1 MIERVCNRWGAASPL
16 LAIMLLAGCNAGA
29 GKAPQA
35 EARITVDRQA
45 VAAEVKAAI
54 GTQIEAYAARDPVK
68 AASIAAPDM
77 LGMMHGAPNNVG
89 RDAVLAQIK
98 AQMADPALKLEAS
111 DETVDVAEAG
121 DMAIYQAI
129 YRFTFT
135 NPATGQPS
143 VETGNWVA
151 VFKRQADGTMK
162 LSKDMVLDLPAAS
175 AASGH

>member
-1 MIERVCNRWGAASPL
+1 VL
-16 LAIMLLAGCNAGA
+16 LLAGCGD

-35 EARITVDRQA
+35 GTSAAIDRQA

-54 GTQIEAYAARDPVK
+54 RTQIEAYAARDPEK

-77 LGMMHGAPNNVG
+77 LGMFHGEKNNVG

-98 AQMADPALKLEAS
+98 AQMADPAVKLEAT

-121 DMAIYQAI
+121 DMAVYRAT

-135 NPATGQPS
+135 NPTTGQPA

-162 LSKDMVLDLPAAS
+162 LSTDMVLDLPAAP
-175 AASGH
+175 AG